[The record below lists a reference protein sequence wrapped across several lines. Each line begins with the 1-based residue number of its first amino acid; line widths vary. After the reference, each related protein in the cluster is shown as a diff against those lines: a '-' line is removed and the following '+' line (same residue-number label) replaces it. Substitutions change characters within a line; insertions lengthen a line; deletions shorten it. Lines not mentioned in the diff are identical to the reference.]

1 MVFSSSVDWRESIWE
16 EKIMKISEI
25 ILSQG
30 IQRRFR
36 GPRKP
41 RLKQKGF
48 HARMKGLLDSQQ
60 VNEGGAMPGV
70 GVIHHSEIKP
80 TLLKLEKE
88 LGIPLLKNA
97 LGSVGKKEFSGD
109 IDIAVKLDKDQIAD
123 FAERLEAAP
132 SIQEIKKSSV
142 FMTVVD
148 IIGYDDSKQVQ
159 GKERTGKVQIDFM
172 PGDVDFMKNYYHS
185 PHSKEMSQDG
195 RHSNYKGIHR
205 NIMIASIAG
214 ALEVK
219 ASDDTTSD
227 GRPLEMERWMFS
239 PSDGMVRVIRRPV
252 EKKNGIGH
260 TKANKNEIVK
270 GPFKDPKD
278 WAKILKLDNADDLYS
293 FESLYAA
300 VKKNYP
306 ADVAKSIFKNFKD
319 NPSIQNAGV
328 PTELG
333 ESFGRAN
340 FNKQLKRKGI
350 DVDKMH
356 SDNVKDAEAA
366 KKRSKDAQKDLDDY
380 RKKHNL
386 KEADARIQHVE
397 DFAIWHGATGVAKSI
412 NTLKNLE
419 KSPENV
425 TVKWDGSPAV
435 IFGRNEN
442 GEFVLTDKSG
452 FGAKGYDGKVTSK
465 EEMSSMF
472 LRRGKEA
479 PDANRKAF
487 VKKMANIWDIYEA
500 ATPENFRGY
509 VHGDLLYFTKPG
521 VEDNHFVF
529 TPNIVT
535 YRVKAKSE
543 IGKQISNSQS
553 GVVLHAKIELDGSKS
568 KVDASELN
576 SGNLLIMPP
585 VTLTKGPKVQADNLD
600 KVASI
605 AKQSSQKIDMLLD
618 DEFLKSNK
626 LSSFKTALYT
636 YVNNMTKA
644 RKLDNLVGDWSS
656 WLASAKMSE
665 PMKERMQNHVSNN
678 TDGMKAL
685 FTVIMG
691 IMSVKNDIIAQ
702 LDASE
707 ADVEAYTDGQ
717 RGGEGYVIGQGD
729 SKLVNRSGFSA
740 ANMTKER

>member
-1 MVFSSSVDWRESIWE
+1 
-16 EKIMKISEI
+16 MKISEI

-30 IQRRFR
+30 IERRFR

-41 RLKQKGF
+41 RLKQKSF
-48 HARMKGLLDSQQ
+48 HKRMSSLFDATI
-60 VNEGGAMPGV
+60 NEGGAMPGV
-70 GVIHHSEIKP
+70 GIIHHSEIKP

-148 IIGYDDSKQVQ
+148 IVGYDPKKQVE

-195 RHSNYKGIHR
+195 RSSKYKGIHR

-219 ASDDTTSD
+219 ASDETTSD

-260 TKANKNEIVK
+260 TKANKNEIIK
-270 GPFKDPKD
+270 GPFKDPAD
-278 WAKILKLDNADDLYS
+278 WAKILKLDSADDLYS

-306 ADVAKSIFKNFKD
+306 KNVANAIFKNFKD

-333 ESFGRAN
+333 ESVQAP
-340 FNKQLKRKGI
+340 
-350 DVDKMH
+350 
-356 SDNVKDAEAA
+356 
-366 KKRSKDAQKDLDDY
+366 
-380 RKKHNL
+380 L
-386 KEADARIQHVE
+386 KESDARIQHVE
-397 DFAIWHGATGVAKSI
+397 DFAIWHGSQGIAKSI
-412 NTLKNLE
+412 KTLKDLE
-419 KSPENV
+419 TSPDNI

-465 EEMSSMF
+465 EDMASMF

-479 PDANRKAF
+479 PDASRKAF
-487 VKKMANIWDIYEA
+487 VKKMVNIWDIYEQ

-509 VHGDLLYFTKPG
+509 VHGDLLYFTTPG
-521 VEDNHFVF
+521 IDDGHYEF

-535 YRVKAKSE
+535 YRVKQKSD
-543 IGKQISNSQS
+543 IGKQIAQSQS

-576 SGNLLIMPP
+576 AGRLLIMPP
-585 VTLTKGPKVQADNLD
+585 VTVTQAPKIEAENLD
-600 KVASI
+600 KVTAFARQNAS
-605 AKQSSQKIDMLLD
+605 KIDSLLED
-618 DEFLKSNK
+618 NFLKSNK
-626 LSSFKTALYT
+626 LGSFKQALYK

-644 RKLDNLVGDWSS
+644 RKLDNLVGDWGQ
-656 WLASAKMSE
+656 WLANEKMSE
-665 PMKERMQNHVSNN
+665 PMRERMANHVNN
-678 TDGMKAL
+678 NADGMKAL
-685 FTVIMG
+685 FTVITNLMA
-691 IMSVKNDIIAQ
+691 VKNDIIGQ
-702 LDASE
+702 LDSAE
-707 ADVEAYTDGQ
+707 ADVEAYTAGE

-740 ANMTKER
+740 ANMSKER

>member
-1 MVFSSSVDWRESIWE
+1 
-16 EKIMKISEI
+16 MKISEI

-30 IQRRFR
+30 IERRFR

-48 HARMKGLLDSQQ
+48 HKRMASLLDSTTIS
-60 VNEGGAMPGV
+60 EGGAMPGV
-70 GVIHHSEIKP
+70 GIIHHSEIKP

-88 LGIPLLKNA
+88 LGIPLIKNA

-148 IIGYDDSKQVQ
+148 IVNYDPDKQLE
-159 GKERTGKVQIDFM
+159 GKTRTGKVQIDFM

-214 ALEVK
+214 NLDVK
-219 ASDDTTSD
+219 ASKETTSD

-239 PSDGMVRVIRRPV
+239 PTDGMVRVIRRPV
-252 EKKNGIGH
+252 EKKSGIGH
-260 TKANKNEIVK
+260 TKANKNETIK

-278 WAKILKLDNADDLYS
+278 WAKILKLDSADDLYS

-306 ADVAKSIFKNFKD
+306 EELAQKIFKDFKS
-319 NPSIQNAGV
+319 NPSIQGAGV

-333 ESFGRAN
+333 ESV
-340 FNKQLKRKGI
+340 Q
-350 DVDKMH
+350 
-356 SDNVKDAEAA
+356 VKAPLRE
-366 KKRSKDAQKDLDDY
+366 
-380 RKKHNL
+380 
-386 KEADARIQHVE
+386 DARIQHVE
-397 DFAIWHGATGVAKSI
+397 DFAIWHGTQGIAKAI
-412 NTLKNLE
+412 KTLKDLE
-419 KSPENV
+419 TSPDNI

-465 EEMSSMF
+465 EDMASMF

-487 VKKMANIWDIYEA
+487 VKKMTNIWDIYEQ

-509 VHGDLLYFTKPG
+509 VHGDLLYFTTPKVDDG
-521 VEDNHFVF
+521 HYEF

-535 YRVKAKSE
+535 YRVKQKSD
-543 IGKQISNSQS
+543 IGKQIAQSQS

-576 SGNLLIMPP
+576 AGRLLIMPP
-585 VTLTKGPKVQADNLD
+585 VTVTQAPKVEADNLD
-600 KVASI
+600 KVTAFARQNAS
-605 AKQSSQKIDMLLD
+605 KIDSLLE

-626 LSSFKTALYT
+626 LGSFKQALYK

-644 RKLDNLVGDWSS
+644 RKLDNLVSDWGQ
-656 WLASAKMSE
+656 WLANEKMSE
-665 PMKERMQNHVSNN
+665 PMRERMANHVNN
-678 TDGMKAL
+678 NADGMKAL
-685 FTVIMG
+685 FTVITNLMA
-691 IMSVKNDIIAQ
+691 VKNDIIGQ
-702 LDASE
+702 LDSAE
-707 ADVEAYTDGQ
+707 ADVEAYTAGQ

-740 ANMTKER
+740 ANMSKER

>member
-1 MVFSSSVDWRESIWE
+1 
-16 EKIMKISEI
+16 MKISEI

-60 VNEGGAMPGV
+60 VNESGSAPGV
-70 GVIHHSEIKP
+70 GPIHRDEIEATLKP
-80 TLLKLEKE
+80 LSKA
-88 LGIPLLKNA
+88 LGIDLVSQA
-97 LGSVGKKEFSGD
+97 LGSVGKKQFSGD
-109 IDIAVKLDKDQIAD
+109 IDVAIKIPPEKSDEFGEMLKNHPLISYYAKTSVYITKIK
-123 FAERLEAAP
+123 
-132 SIQEIKKSSV
+132 IQNYDPNREMFDPKTKKSLGV
-142 FMTVVD
+142 PE
-148 IIGYDDSKQVQ
+148 G
-159 GKERTGKVQIDFM
+159 RTGFVQLDFM
-172 PGDVDFMKNYYHS
+172 PGDPKWMKTYYHS
-185 PHSKEMSQDG
+185 PHEEDSK
-195 RHSNYKGIHR
+195 YKGLYR

-214 ALEVK
+214 RLNVV

-227 GRPLEMERWMFS
+227 GRPLEMERWMWS
-239 PSDGMVRVIRRPV
+239 SNGLVRVIRRPV

-260 TKANKNEIVK
+260 TKANKNEVID
-270 GPFKDPKD
+270 GPYYDD
-278 WAKILKLDNADDLYS
+278 TEIAKKLKLGSPADMDS

-306 ADVAKSIFKNFKD
+306 ADLAKSIFKNFKD

-350 DVDKMH
+350 DIDKMH
-356 SDNVKDAEAA
+356 SDNLKDAEVA
-366 KKRSKDAQKDLDDY
+366 KKRSKDAQKDLDDF

-397 DFAIWHGATGVAKSI
+397 DFAIWHGAKGVAKSI
-412 NTLKNLE
+412 ETLKNLE

-487 VKKMANIWDIYEA
+487 VKKMSNIWDIYEA

-535 YRVKAKSE
+535 YRVKGNSD

-585 VTLTKGPKVQADNLD
+585 VTLTKGPQVQADYLD

-665 PMKERMQNHVSNN
+665 QMKERMQNHVSNN

-685 FTVIMG
+685 FTIIMG
-691 IMSVKNDIIAQ
+691 IMSVKNNIIAQ

>member
-1 MVFSSSVDWRESIWE
+1 MVRSSYTDGRGSIWE

-25 ILSQG
+25 VLSQG
-30 IQRRFR
+30 IERRFR

-48 HARMKGLLDSQQ
+48 HSRMKGLLDSQQ
-60 VNEGGAMPGV
+60 VTEGGAMPGV
-70 GVIHHSEIKP
+70 GAIHHSEIEP
-80 TLLKLEKE
+80 TLRRLEKE
-88 LGIPLLKNA
+88 LGVPLMKNA

-109 IDIAVKLDKDQIAD
+109 IDIAVQLDKEQWDD
-123 FAERLEAAP
+123 FAERLESSK
-132 SIQEIKKSSV
+132 SIQDIKKSSV
-142 FMTVVD
+142 FMTTVD
-148 IIGYDDSKQVQ
+148 IVGYDDKKQAP
-159 GKERTGKVQIDFM
+159 GKQRTGKVQIDFM

-195 RHSNYKGIHR
+195 RSSNYKGIHR
-205 NIMIASIAG
+205 NIMIATIVG
-214 ALEVK
+214 TIDVK

-239 PSDGMVRVIRRPV
+239 PTQGMVRVMRRPV

-260 TKANKNEIVK
+260 TKANTNETIK
-270 GPFKDPKD
+270 GPFKDPAD

-306 ADVAKSIFKNFKD
+306 TELAQTIFKNFKS
-319 NPSIQNAGV
+319 NPSIENAGV

-333 ESFGRAN
+333 ESVQAPLR
-340 FNKQLKRKGI
+340 
-350 DVDKMH
+350 
-356 SDNVKDAEAA
+356 
-366 KKRSKDAQKDLDDY
+366 
-380 RKKHNL
+380 
-386 KEADARIQHVE
+386 EADARIQHVE
-397 DFAIWHGATGVAKSI
+397 DFAIWHGSKGVAKSI
-412 NTLKNLE
+412 ETLHSLE

-425 TVKWDGSPAV
+425 TVKWDGSPAI

-442 GEFVLTDKSG
+442 GEFILTDKSG
-452 FGAKGYDGKVTSK
+452 FGAVGYDGKVTSK

-487 VKKMANIWDIYEA
+487 VKKMVNIWDIYEA
-500 ATPENFRGY
+500 AVPENFRGY
-509 VHGDLLYFTKPG
+509 VHGDLLYFTTPG
-521 VEDNHFVF
+521 IEDSHFVF

-535 YRVKAKSE
+535 YRVKSKSD
-543 IGKQISNSQS
+543 IGRSIAQSQS
-553 GVVLHAKIELDGSKS
+553 GVVLHAKLELDGSKS
-568 KVDASELN
+568 KVNTEELN
-576 SGNLLIMPP
+576 AGKLLIMPP

-600 KVASI
+600 KVANV
-605 AKQSSQKIDMLLD
+605 AKQSAQKIDALLD

-626 LSSFKTALYT
+626 LSSFKDALYK

-656 WLASAKMSE
+656 WLASVKMSE
-665 PMKERMQNHVSNN
+665 PMRERMGNHVNN
-678 TDGMKAL
+678 NQDGMKAL

-691 IMSVKNDIIAQ
+691 LMSVKNDIIAQ
-702 LDASE
+702 LDAGE

-740 ANMTKER
+740 ANMTAER

>member
-1 MVFSSSVDWRESIWE
+1 
-16 EKIMKISEI
+16 MKISEI

-30 IQRRFR
+30 IERRFR

-41 RLKQKGF
+41 RLKQKSF
-48 HARMKGLLDSQQ
+48 HKRMSSLFDATI
-60 VNEGGAMPGV
+60 NEGGAMPGV
-70 GVIHHSEIKP
+70 GAIHHSEIKP

-148 IIGYDDSKQVQ
+148 IVGYDPKKQVE

-195 RHSNYKGIHR
+195 RSSKYKGIHR

-219 ASDDTTSD
+219 ASDETTSD

-260 TKANKNEIVK
+260 TKANKNEIIK
-270 GPFKDPKD
+270 GPFKDPAD
-278 WAKILKLDNADDLYS
+278 WAKILKLDSADDLYS

-306 ADVAKSIFKNFKD
+306 KNVANAIFKNFKD

-333 ESFGRAN
+333 ESVQAP
-340 FNKQLKRKGI
+340 
-350 DVDKMH
+350 
-356 SDNVKDAEAA
+356 
-366 KKRSKDAQKDLDDY
+366 
-380 RKKHNL
+380 L
-386 KEADARIQHVE
+386 KESDARIQHVE
-397 DFAIWHGATGVAKSI
+397 DFAIWHGSQGIAKSI
-412 NTLKNLE
+412 KTLKDLE
-419 KSPENV
+419 TSPDNI

-465 EEMSSMF
+465 EDMASMF

-479 PDANRKAF
+479 PDASRKAF
-487 VKKMANIWDIYEA
+487 VKKMVNIWDIYEQ

-509 VHGDLLYFTKPG
+509 VHGDLLYFTTPG
-521 VEDNHFVF
+521 IDDGHYEF

-535 YRVKAKSE
+535 YRVKQKSD
-543 IGKQISNSQS
+543 IGKKIAQSQS

-576 SGNLLIMPP
+576 AGRLLIMPP
-585 VTLTKGPKVQADNLD
+585 VTVTQAPKIEAENLD
-600 KVASI
+600 KVTAFARQNAS
-605 AKQSSQKIDMLLD
+605 KIDSLLED
-618 DEFLKSNK
+618 NFLKSNK
-626 LSSFKTALYT
+626 LGSFKQALYK

-644 RKLDNLVGDWSS
+644 RKLDNLVGDWGQ
-656 WLASAKMSE
+656 WLANEKMSE
-665 PMKERMQNHVSNN
+665 PMRERMANHVNN
-678 TDGMKAL
+678 NADGMKAL
-685 FTVIMG
+685 FTVITNLMA
-691 IMSVKNDIIAQ
+691 VKNDIIGQ
-702 LDASE
+702 LDSAE
-707 ADVEAYTDGQ
+707 ADVEAYTAGE

-740 ANMTKER
+740 ANMSKER

>member
-1 MVFSSSVDWRESIWE
+1 
-16 EKIMKISEI
+16 MKISEI

-30 IQRRFR
+30 IERRFR

-48 HARMKGLLDSQQ
+48 HKRMSSLLDSTTIS
-60 VNEGGAMPGV
+60 EGGAMPGV
-70 GVIHHSEIKP
+70 GIIHHSEIKP

-88 LGIPLLKNA
+88 LGIPLIKNA

-123 FAERLEAAP
+123 FAERLESAP

-148 IIGYDDSKQVQ
+148 IVNYDPDKQLD
-159 GKERTGKVQIDFM
+159 GKTRTGKVQIDFM

-195 RHSNYKGIHR
+195 RSSNYKGIHR

-214 ALEVK
+214 AIGVK
-219 ASDDTTSD
+219 ASKDTTSD

-239 PSDGMVRVIRRPV
+239 PTDGMVRVIRRPV
-252 EKKNGIGH
+252 EKKSGIGH
-260 TKANKNEIVK
+260 TKANKNETIK

-278 WAKILKLDNADDLYS
+278 WAKILKLDSADDLYS

-306 ADVAKSIFKNFKD
+306 EELAQKIFKDFKS
-319 NPSIQNAGV
+319 NPSIQGAGV

-333 ESFGRAN
+333 ES
-340 FNKQLKRKGI
+340 
-350 DVDKMH
+350 V
-356 SDNVKDAEAA
+356 EAKA
-366 KKRSKDAQKDLDDY
+366 PLR
-380 RKKHNL
+380 
-386 KEADARIQHVE
+386 EDARIQHVE
-397 DFAIWHGATGVAKSI
+397 DFAIWHGSKGVAKSI
-412 NTLKNLE
+412 STLKNLE

-442 GEFVLTDKSG
+442 GEFILTDKSG

-487 VKKMANIWDIYEA
+487 VKKMVNIWDIYEA
-500 ATPENFRGY
+500 ATPDSFRGY
-509 VHGDLLYFTKPG
+509 VHGDLLYFTTPG
-521 VEDNHFVF
+521 IDDGHYEF

-535 YRVKAKSE
+535 YRVKQNSD
-543 IGKQISNSQS
+543 IGKQISQSQS

-576 SGNLLIMPP
+576 AGRLLVMPP
-585 VTLTKGPKVQADNLD
+585 VTLTKGPTVQADNLD

-605 AKQSSQKIDMLLD
+605 AKQSSKKIDMLLD

-626 LSSFKTALYT
+626 LSSFKNALYT

-644 RKLDNLVGDWSS
+644 RKLDNLAGDWSS
-656 WLASAKMSE
+656 WLSSAKMSE
-665 PMKERMQNHVSNN
+665 SMKERMQNHVSNN

-702 LDASE
+702 LDAAE
-707 ADVEAYTDGQ
+707 ADVEAYTAGQ

-740 ANMTKER
+740 TNMSKER

>member
-1 MVFSSSVDWRESIWE
+1 
-16 EKIMKISEI
+16 MKISEI

-30 IQRRFR
+30 IERRFR

-41 RLKQKGF
+41 RLKQVGL
-48 HARMKGLLDSQQ
+48 HNRMKNLLDGET
-60 VNEGGAMPGV
+60 VTEGGAMTGV
-70 GVIHHSEIKP
+70 GAIHHSEIQP
-80 TLLKLEKE
+80 TLDRLEKE
-88 LGIPLLKNA
+88 LGIPLKVNA

-109 IDIAVKLDKDQIAD
+109 IDIAVQLDRDQQVEFAKKLS
-123 FAERLEAAP
+123 AAP
-132 SIQEIKKSSV
+132 SILDVKKSSV

-148 IIGYDDSKQVQ
+148 IVNYDPNKQIE
-159 GKERTGKVQIDFM
+159 GKTRTGKVQIDFM

-185 PHSKEMSQDG
+185 PHSKEMSKDG
-195 RHSNYKGIHR
+195 KYSNYKGVHR
-205 NIMIASIAG
+205 NIMIASLAG
-214 ALEVK
+214 AIEGK
-219 ASDDTTSD
+219 TSKDTTSD
-227 GRPLEMERWMFS
+227 GRPLEMERWMYS
-239 PSDGMVRVIRRPV
+239 PTQGMVQVVRRPV
-252 EKKNGIGH
+252 KKKNGLGY
-260 TKANKNEIVK
+260 TKANDNETIK
-270 GPFKDPKD
+270 GPFKNPAD
-278 WAKILKLDNADDLYS
+278 WAKILKLDSADDLYS
-293 FESLYAA
+293 FETLYAA

-306 ADVAKSIFKNFKD
+306 PELAQKIFRDFKAS
-319 NPSIQNAGV
+319 PSIQAAGV
-328 PTELG
+328 PKELG
-333 ESFGRAN
+333 ESV
-340 FNKQLKRKGI
+340 Q
-350 DVDKMH
+350 
-356 SDNVKDAEAA
+356 SP
-366 KKRSKDAQKDLDDY
+366 
-380 RKKHNL
+380 L

-397 DFAIWHGATGVAKSI
+397 DFAIWNGSAGIAKSI
-412 NTLKNLE
+412 DTLHSLE

-435 IFGRNEN
+435 IFGRNET
-442 GEFVLTDKSG
+442 GEFILTDKSG

-487 VKKMANIWDIYEA
+487 VKKMVNIWNIYEA

-535 YRVKAKSE
+535 YRVKANSA
-543 IGKQISNSQS
+543 IGKEISSSRS

-585 VTLTKGPKVQADNLD
+585 VTLTKGPNVQAENLD
-600 KVASI
+600 KVSQTAKAS
-605 AKQSSQKIDMLLD
+605 ASKIDMLLD
-618 DEFLKSNK
+618 DKFLTSNK
-626 LSSFKTALYT
+626 LSSFKNVLYT

-644 RKLDNLVGDWSS
+644 RKLDNLTGDWAS
-656 WLASAKMSE
+656 WLSTAKMSE
-665 PMKERMQNHVSNN
+665 QMKTRMENHVNN
-678 TDGMKAL
+678 NKEGMKAL

-691 IMSVKNDIIAQ
+691 LMSVKNDIIAQ
-702 LDASE
+702 LDAAE
-707 ADVEAYTDGQ
+707 ADVEAYTDGE

-740 ANMTKER
+740 ANMSKDR

>member
-1 MVFSSSVDWRESIWE
+1 
-16 EKIMKISEI
+16 MKISEI

-30 IQRRFR
+30 IERRFR

-48 HARMKGLLDSQQ
+48 HKRMSGLLDSQQ

-70 GVIHHSEIKP
+70 GIIHHSEIKP

-88 LGIPLLKNA
+88 LGIPLIKNA

-109 IDIAVKLDKDQIAD
+109 IDIAVKLDKEQIAD
-123 FAERLEAAP
+123 FAERLESAP

-148 IIGYDDSKQVQ
+148 IVNYDPDKQLD
-159 GKERTGKVQIDFM
+159 GKTRTGKVQIDFM

-195 RHSNYKGIHR
+195 RSSNYKGIHR

-239 PSDGMVRVIRRPV
+239 PTDGMVRVIRRPV

-260 TKANKNEIVK
+260 TKANKNETIK

-278 WAKILKLDNADDLYS
+278 WAKILKLDSADDLYS

-306 ADVAKSIFKNFKD
+306 EELAQKIFKDFKS

-333 ESFGRAN
+333 ES
-340 FNKQLKRKGI
+340 
-350 DVDKMH
+350 V
-356 SDNVKDAEAA
+356 EAKA
-366 KKRSKDAQKDLDDY
+366 PLR
-380 RKKHNL
+380 
-386 KEADARIQHVE
+386 EDARIQHVE
-397 DFAIWHGATGVAKSI
+397 DFAIWHGSQGIAKSI
-412 NTLKNLE
+412 KTLKDLE
-419 KSPENV
+419 TSPDNI

-452 FGAKGYDGKVTSK
+452 FSAKGYDGKVTSK

-487 VKKMANIWDIYEA
+487 VKKMTNIWDIYEQ

-509 VHGDLLYFTKPG
+509 VHGDLLYFTTPG
-521 VEDNHFVF
+521 VDDGHYEF

-535 YRVKAKSE
+535 YRVKQKSD
-543 IGKQISNSQS
+543 IGKQIAQSQS

-576 SGNLLIMPP
+576 AGRLLIMPP
-585 VTLTKGPKVQADNLD
+585 VTVTQAPKVEADNLD
-600 KVASI
+600 KVTAFARQNAS
-605 AKQSSQKIDMLLD
+605 KIDSLLE

-626 LSSFKTALYT
+626 LGSFKQALYK
-636 YVNNMTKA
+636 YVNTMTKA
-644 RKLDNLVGDWSS
+644 RKLDNLVSDWGQ
-656 WLASAKMSE
+656 WLANEKMSE
-665 PMKERMQNHVSNN
+665 PMRERMANHVNN
-678 TDGMKAL
+678 NADGMKAL
-685 FTVIMG
+685 FTVITNLMT
-691 IMSVKNDIIAQ
+691 VKNDIIGQ
-702 LDASE
+702 LDSAE
-707 ADVEAYTDGQ
+707 ADVEAYTAGE

-740 ANMTKER
+740 ANMSKER

>member
-1 MVFSSSVDWRESIWE
+1 
-16 EKIMKISEI
+16 MKISEI
-25 ILSQG
+25 ILQQG
-30 IQRRFR
+30 INRRFR

-48 HARMKGLLDSQQ
+48 HARMKGLLDNQQ
-60 VNEGGAMPGV
+60 VNESGSAPGV
-70 GVIHHSEIKP
+70 GAIHHSEIIP
-80 TLLKLEKE
+80 TLKGLEKQ
-88 LGIPLLKNA
+88 LGIPLVKNA

-109 IDIAVKLDKDQIAD
+109 IDIAVQLDKEQQDEFQK
-123 FAERLEAAP
+123 RLE
-132 SIQEIKKSSV
+132 QTQGLDFFKKTSV
-142 FMTVVD
+142 FITSAD
-148 IIGYDDSKQVQ
+148 IVGYDPKKQVQ

-172 PGDVDFMKNYYHS
+172 PGDVEFMKNYYHS
-185 PHSKEMSQDG
+185 PHSKEMSKDG

-219 ASDDTTSD
+219 ASDDKTSD

-260 TKANKNEIVK
+260 TKANKNEVVK
-270 GPFKDPKD
+270 GPFKSPKD
-278 WAKILKLDNADDLYS
+278 WAKILKLDNVDDLYS

-333 ESFGRAN
+333 ESVQSATP
-340 FNKQLKRKGI
+340 
-350 DVDKMH
+350 
-356 SDNVKDAEAA
+356 
-366 KKRSKDAQKDLDDY
+366 
-380 RKKHNL
+380 L

-397 DFAIWHGATGVAKSI
+397 DFAIWHGAKGVAKSI
-412 NTLKNLE
+412 STLKNLE

-535 YRVKAKSE
+535 YRVKGNSD
-543 IGKQISNSQS
+543 IGKQIARSQS

-585 VTLTKGPKVQADNLD
+585 VTLTKGPKVQAGNLD

-626 LSSFKTALYT
+626 LSSFKNALYT

-644 RKLDNLVGDWSS
+644 RKLDNLAGDWSS
-656 WLASAKMSE
+656 WLESAKMSE

-685 FTVIMG
+685 FTVITG

-740 ANMTKER
+740 ANMSKER

>member
-1 MVFSSSVDWRESIWE
+1 
-16 EKIMKISEI
+16 MKISEI

-30 IQRRFR
+30 IERRFR

-41 RLKQKGF
+41 RLKQKSF
-48 HARMKGLLDSQQ
+48 HKRMSSLFDATI
-60 VNEGGAMPGV
+60 NEGGAMPGV
-70 GVIHHSEIKP
+70 GIIHHSEIKP

-148 IIGYDDSKQVQ
+148 IVGYDPKKQVE

-219 ASDDTTSD
+219 ASDETTSD

-260 TKANKNEIVK
+260 TKANKNEIIK
-270 GPFKDPKD
+270 GPFKDPAD
-278 WAKILKLDNADDLYS
+278 WAKILKLDSADDLYS

-306 ADVAKSIFKNFKD
+306 KDVANAIFKNFKD

-356 SDNVKDAEAA
+356 SDNVKDAEDA
-366 KKRSKDAQKDLDDY
+366 KKRSKDAQKDLDDF

-386 KEADARIQHVE
+386 KESDARIQHVE
-397 DFAIWHGATGVAKSI
+397 DFAIWHGSQGIAKSI
-412 NTLKNLE
+412 KTLKDLE
-419 KSPENV
+419 TSPDNI

-479 PDANRKAF
+479 PDASRKAF
-487 VKKMANIWDIYEA
+487 VKKMVNIWDIYEQ

-509 VHGDLLYFTKPG
+509 VHGDLLYFTTPG
-521 VEDNHFVF
+521 IDDGHYEF

-535 YRVKAKSE
+535 YRVKQKSD
-543 IGKQISNSQS
+543 IGKQIAQSQS

-576 SGNLLIMPP
+576 AGRLLIMPP
-585 VTLTKGPKVQADNLD
+585 VTVTQAPKVEAENLD
-600 KVASI
+600 KVTAFARQNAS
-605 AKQSSQKIDMLLD
+605 KIDSLLED
-618 DEFLKSNK
+618 NFLKSNK
-626 LSSFKTALYT
+626 LGSFKQALYK

-644 RKLDNLVGDWSS
+644 RKLDNLVGDWGQ
-656 WLASAKMSE
+656 WLANEKMSE
-665 PMKERMQNHVSNN
+665 PMRERMANHVNN
-678 TDGMKAL
+678 NADGMKAL
-685 FTVIMG
+685 FTVITNLMA
-691 IMSVKNDIIAQ
+691 VKNDIIGQ
-702 LDASE
+702 LDSAE
-707 ADVEAYTDGQ
+707 ADVEAYTAGE

-740 ANMTKER
+740 ANMSKER

>member
-1 MVFSSSVDWRESIWE
+1 
-16 EKIMKISEI
+16 
-25 ILSQG
+25 
-30 IQRRFR
+30 
-36 GPRKP
+36 
-41 RLKQKGF
+41 
-48 HARMKGLLDSQQ
+48 
-60 VNEGGAMPGV
+60 
-70 GVIHHSEIKP
+70 
-80 TLLKLEKE
+80 
-88 LGIPLLKNA
+88 
-97 LGSVGKKEFSGD
+97 
-109 IDIAVKLDKDQIAD
+109 
-123 FAERLEAAP
+123 
-132 SIQEIKKSSV
+132 
-142 FMTVVD
+142 
-148 IIGYDDSKQVQ
+148 
-159 GKERTGKVQIDFM
+159 
-172 PGDVDFMKNYYHS
+172 
-185 PHSKEMSQDG
+185 MSQDG

-219 ASDDTTSD
+219 ASDETTSD

-278 WAKILKLDNADDLYS
+278 WAKILKLDNEDDLYS

-319 NPSIQNAGV
+319 NTSIQNAGV

-356 SDNVKDAEAA
+356 SDNVKDAEVA
-366 KKRSKDAQKDLDDY
+366 KKRSKDAQKDVDDF
-380 RKKHNL
+380 RKKNNL
-386 KEADARIQHVE
+386 KESDARIQHVE
-397 DFAIWHGATGVAKSI
+397 DFAIWYGSRGIAKSI
-412 NTLKNLE
+412 KTLKDLE
-419 KSPENV
+419 TSPENI

-442 GEFVLTDKSG
+442 GEFILTDKSG

-487 VKKMANIWDIYEA
+487 VKKMVNIWDIYEA
-500 ATPENFRGY
+500 ATPESFRGY
-509 VHGDLLYFTKPG
+509 VHGDLLYFTTPRVDDG
-521 VEDNHFVF
+521 HYEF

-535 YRVKAKSE
+535 YRVKQKSD
-543 IGKQISNSQS
+543 IGKQIAQSQS

-576 SGNLLIMPP
+576 AGRLLIMPP
-585 VTLTKGPKVQADNLD
+585 VTVTQAPKVEADNLD
-600 KVASI
+600 KVTAFARQNAS
-605 AKQSSQKIDMLLD
+605 KIDSLLE

-626 LSSFKTALYT
+626 LGSFKNALYK

-644 RKLDNLVGDWSS
+644 RKLDNLVSDWGQ
-656 WLASAKMSE
+656 WLANEKMSE
-665 PMKERMQNHVSNN
+665 PMRERMANHVNN
-678 TDGMKAL
+678 NADGMKAL
-685 FTVIMG
+685 FTVITNLMA
-691 IMSVKNDIIAQ
+691 VKNDIIGQ
-702 LDASE
+702 LDSAE
-707 ADVEAYTDGQ
+707 ADVEAYTAGE

-740 ANMTKER
+740 ANMSKER

>member
-1 MVFSSSVDWRESIWE
+1 
-16 EKIMKISEI
+16 MKISEI

-30 IQRRFR
+30 IERRFR

-41 RLKQKGF
+41 RLKQKSF
-48 HARMKGLLDSQQ
+48 HKRMSSLFDATI
-60 VNEGGAMPGV
+60 NEGGAMPGV
-70 GVIHHSEIKP
+70 GAIHHSEIKP

-148 IIGYDDSKQVQ
+148 IVGYDPKKQVE

-195 RHSNYKGIHR
+195 RSSKYKGIHR

-219 ASDDTTSD
+219 ESDETTSD

-260 TKANKNEIVK
+260 TKANKNEIIK
-270 GPFKDPKD
+270 GPFKDPAD
-278 WAKILKLDNADDLYS
+278 WAKILKLDSADDLYS

-306 ADVAKSIFKNFKD
+306 KDVANAIFKNFKD

-333 ESFGRAN
+333 ESVQAP
-340 FNKQLKRKGI
+340 
-350 DVDKMH
+350 
-356 SDNVKDAEAA
+356 
-366 KKRSKDAQKDLDDY
+366 
-380 RKKHNL
+380 L
-386 KEADARIQHVE
+386 KESDARIQHVE
-397 DFAIWHGATGVAKSI
+397 DFAIWHGSQGIAKSI
-412 NTLKNLE
+412 KTLKDLE
-419 KSPENV
+419 TSPDNI

-465 EEMSSMF
+465 EEMASMF

-487 VKKMANIWDIYEA
+487 VKKMVNIWDIYEQ

-509 VHGDLLYFTKPG
+509 VHGDLLYFTTPG
-521 VEDNHFVF
+521 IDDGHYEF

-535 YRVKAKSE
+535 YRVKQNSD
-543 IGKQISNSQS
+543 IGKKIAQSQS

-576 SGNLLIMPP
+576 AGRLLIMPP
-585 VTLTKGPKVQADNLD
+585 VTVTQAPKVEAENLD
-600 KVASI
+600 KVTAFARQNAS
-605 AKQSSQKIDMLLD
+605 KIDSLLED
-618 DEFLKSNK
+618 NFLKSNK
-626 LSSFKTALYT
+626 LGSFKQALYK

-644 RKLDNLVGDWSS
+644 RKLDNLVGDWGQ
-656 WLASAKMSE
+656 WLANEKMSE
-665 PMKERMQNHVSNN
+665 PMRERMANHVNN
-678 TDGMKAL
+678 NADGMKAL
-685 FTVIMG
+685 FTVITNLMA
-691 IMSVKNDIIAQ
+691 VKNDIIGQ
-702 LDASE
+702 LDSAE
-707 ADVEAYTDGQ
+707 ADVEAYTAGE

-740 ANMTKER
+740 ANMSKER

>member
-1 MVFSSSVDWRESIWE
+1 
-16 EKIMKISEI
+16 MKISEI

-30 IQRRFR
+30 IERRFR

-48 HARMKGLLDSQQ
+48 HKRMASLLDSTTIS
-60 VNEGGAMPGV
+60 EGGAMPGV
-70 GVIHHSEIKP
+70 GIIHHSEIKP

-148 IIGYDDSKQVQ
+148 IVGYDPKKQLE

-219 ASDDTTSD
+219 ASDETTSD
-227 GRPLEMERWMFS
+227 GRPLEVERWMFS

-260 TKANKNEIVK
+260 TKANKNEIIK
-270 GPFKDPKD
+270 GPFKDPAD
-278 WAKILKLDNADDLYS
+278 WAKILKLDSADDLYS

-306 ADVAKSIFKNFKD
+306 KNVANAIFKNFKD

-333 ESFGRAN
+333 ESVQAP
-340 FNKQLKRKGI
+340 
-350 DVDKMH
+350 
-356 SDNVKDAEAA
+356 
-366 KKRSKDAQKDLDDY
+366 
-380 RKKHNL
+380 L
-386 KEADARIQHVE
+386 KESDARIQHVE
-397 DFAIWHGATGVAKSI
+397 DFAIWHGSQGIAKSI
-412 NTLKNLE
+412 KTLKDLE
-419 KSPENV
+419 TSPDNI

-487 VKKMANIWDIYEA
+487 VKKMVNIWDIYEQ

-509 VHGDLLYFTKPG
+509 VHGDLLYFTTPG
-521 VEDNHFVF
+521 IDDGHYEF

-535 YRVKAKSE
+535 YRVKQKSD
-543 IGKQISNSQS
+543 IGKQIAQSQS

-576 SGNLLIMPP
+576 AGRLLIMPP
-585 VTLTKGPKVQADNLD
+585 VTVTQAPKVEAENLD
-600 KVASI
+600 KVTAFARQNAS
-605 AKQSSQKIDMLLD
+605 KIDSLLED
-618 DEFLKSNK
+618 NFLKSNK
-626 LSSFKTALYT
+626 LGSFKQALYK

-644 RKLDNLVGDWSS
+644 RKLDNLVGDWGQ
-656 WLASAKMSE
+656 WLANEKMSE
-665 PMKERMQNHVSNN
+665 PMRERMANHVNN
-678 TDGMKAL
+678 NADGMKAL
-685 FTVIMG
+685 FTVITNLMA
-691 IMSVKNDIIAQ
+691 VKNDIIGQ
-702 LDASE
+702 LDSAE
-707 ADVEAYTDGQ
+707 ADVEAYTAGE

-740 ANMTKER
+740 ANMSKER